1 MPTGSRGAANLARGA
16 AVPPHVQLLIAF
28 TNSVDHDEGTDDLT
42 TPRELA
48 TWLLDQGL
56 ASSLLRPSKEELRL
70 ARELRS
76 ALHDA
81 FVSNHDLTEPHRS
94 RGLVHLEAV
103 SGALP
108 LRISAGAGQPRL
120 RPVETGVRGALSLL
134 LVAVQDSVADDTW
147 RRLKICSDD
156 TCQWAYFDASK
167 NRSRTWCEWGCGN
180 RQKTRNYRA
189 RQRAAGAT
197 AG

>member
-1 MPTGSRGAANLARGA
+1 MPTGSGGTAVKKRDLAI
-16 AVPPHVQLLIAF
+16 PPHVRQLIAF
-28 TNSVDHDEGTDDLT
+28 TNSVDFDEGTDELT
-42 TPRELA
+42 TPRELVS
-48 TWLLDQGL
+48 WLLDHGL
-56 ASSLLRPSKEELRL
+56 VSSQLRASKEELVL

-76 ALHDA
+76 ALHDS
-81 FVSNHDLTEPHRS
+81 FVSNHDAPDSHTIA
-94 RGLVHLEAV
+94 GLEHLETV
-103 SGALP
+103 SAALP

-156 TCQWAYFDASK
+156 ACQWAYFDASK

-189 RQRAAGAT
+189 RQRAAAA